1 MAIKK
6 LHDPHTRFSMPCC
19 SPFIFVLPYTFK
31 FTPDTNN
38 QIKCTFDE
46 SLVGGLTKLYEDEKN
61 FDLKNKEIRH
71 IYLGD
76 NYEEE
81 EKPEETIA
89 RWAEDNNPL
98 SRSTAGQTNGAIMTY
113 FFMRPASAFRIPT
126 TNITVGYIND
136 GKEVNVT
143 LDYCT
148 YLGDSVS
155 NADSLCKLRS
165 SKSSSLSSFQ
175 NKMNFEGEEK
185 KNIILKEKEKKEKK
199 GLFNKI
205 KSFFKINKHKRLS
218 PSEFDEL
225 LRNDFLPPGIEHSP
239 VDEMNKEIDRIVT
252 LSGKGKK
259 EENER
264 INRKSNADNDYEAV
278 NPNNDIVGY
287 IQKSKKR
294 AILYIPSFSPTESI
308 EKAMQTFYLTLR
320 KAKQN
325 NYDKLVINLVGNG
338 GGAVVLMQSLIY
350 LLWPHVYPQYYEHI
364 IAESKS
370 TTFLLKEMYVN
381 TTSTYSTYINN
392 FTYYDLSKES
402 TVPITVTGTIDEK
415 EVSRK
420 RNWFPRYRLQSVP
433 YLHAYLTES
442 RIGSEIFNK
451 TLFTSEQIVI
461 ITDGQCASAC
471 SLFTKFALENHLA
484 KVVGI
489 GGDPRD
495 GAIDYDVGS
504 ATSGPVMNAETTLSY
519 MEQYKYDTDLLHFPR
534 ESADMS
540 YTTSAAFS
548 LLKGEEDLMM
558 EYKHMK
564 PHKVLNTVYPNYRTS
579 SNKETVFS
587 LSDQVDDVFNMC
599 MDGDIEIVSS
609 CTKPTDGSAAIENGV
624 YGHPC
629 VNDAYD
635 DNQCVLAGC
644 TEGYYLNNSQ
654 CQVFPDIPYYDLS
667 GNLPEFP
674 PYAYV
679 IIGIGL
685 IIIAII
691 AFFIYCCC
699 IRKKKNTSNDDQQK
713 VELQSVQV
721 ADNN

>member
-1 MAIKK
+1 
-6 LHDPHTRFSMPCC
+6 MPCS

-31 FTPDTNN
+31 FEVGTDN
-38 QIKCTFDE
+38 QVKCTFDE
-46 SLVGGLTKLYEDEKN
+46 SLVGGLTDLYEEEKN
-61 FDLKNKEIRH
+61 LDLKTKEIRH

-76 NYEEE
+76 DYEEE

-89 RWAEDNNPL
+89 RWAEDDNPL

-113 FFMRPASAFRIPT
+113 FFMRPASAFKIPT
-126 TNITVGYIND
+126 TNITVGYMTD
-136 GKEVNVT
+136 GKEKNIT
-143 LDYCT
+143 LDYYT
-148 YLGDSVS
+148 YLSSSVS
-155 NADSLCKLRS
+155 NASSLCELRS
-165 SKSSSLSSFQ
+165 SSSSSLSSLQ

-185 KNIILKEKEKKEKK
+185 KNIVFKEKEKKENK

-205 KSFFKINKHKRLS
+205 KSLFKINNHKRLS

-239 VDEMNKEIDRIVT
+239 VDEMNKEINRIVR

-259 EENER
+259 EEKER
-264 INRKSNADNDYEAV
+264 INRKSNADDDYEEV
-278 NPNNDIVGY
+278 NPSNDIVGY

-294 AILYIPSFSPTESI
+294 AILYIPSFSPSESI
-308 EKAMQTFYLTLR
+308 EKAMQTFYLTLK
-320 KAKQN
+320 KAVQN
-325 NYDKLVINLVGNG
+325 NCNKLVINLVENG

-364 IAESKS
+364 IANSKS

-402 TVPITVTGTIDEK
+402 TSPITVTGTIDGK

-420 RNWFPRYRLQSVP
+420 RNWYPRYRLQSVP

-451 TLFTSEQIVI
+451 TLFTPEQIVI

-489 GGDPRD
+489 GGDPRV

-519 MEQYKYDTDLLHFPR
+519 MEQYKYATDLLHFPR

-548 LLKGEEDLMM
+548 LLKGEENLMM
-558 EYKHMK
+558 EYKLMK
-564 PHKVLNTVYPNYRTS
+564 PHKVLNLVYPNYKTS
-579 SNKETVFS
+579 SNIDTIFS
-587 LSDQVDDVFNMC
+587 LADQVDDVFSMC
-599 MDGDIEIVSS
+599 MSGDIEIVSS
-609 CTKPTDGSAAIENGV
+609 CTKPTDGTNAIENGV

-629 VNDAYD
+629 VNNAYD

-644 TEGYYLNNSQ
+644 REGYYLNDNK
-654 CQVFPDIPYYDLS
+654 CQVFPDIPDYDLG
-667 GNLPEFP
+667 GNLPDFP
-674 PYAYV
+674 TYV
-679 IIGIGL
+679 YIIIGVGVV
-685 IIIAII
+685 IIAII
-691 AFFIYCCC
+691 AFFIYCCF
-699 IRKKKNTSNDDQQK
+699 IRKKKTASNGGEQK
-713 VELQSVQV
+713 VEIQSVEV